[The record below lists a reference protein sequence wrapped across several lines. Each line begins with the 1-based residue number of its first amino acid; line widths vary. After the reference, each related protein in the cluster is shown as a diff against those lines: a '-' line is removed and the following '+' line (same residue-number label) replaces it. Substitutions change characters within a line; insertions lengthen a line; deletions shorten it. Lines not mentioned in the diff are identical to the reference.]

1 MSRFVEL
8 CDRLQARKSG
18 ANWLARCPAHQD
30 RSPSLSIREGDD
42 GRVLL
47 HCFAGCPTESIC
59 SALGIKL
66 SDLFA
71 GPGTFTPKPQI
82 VRDAET
88 AITDLRHR
96 LTPRERALN
105 VTVVYIEPQN
115 LDAGITRV
123 LALAV
128 QGEIVQLLF
137 EGRP

>member
-1 MSRFVEL
+1 VTFEQAIEL
-8 CDRLQARKSG
+8 FGARRNGGS
-18 ANWLARCPAHQD
+18 WMARCPAHED
-30 RSPSLSIREGDD
+30 SSPSLSIREGDD

-82 VRDAET
+82 VRDAER

-96 LTPRERALN
+96 LTPRERVRE
-105 VTVVYIEPQN
+105 VTVVYTEQQHA
-115 LDAGITRV
+115 DAGIARA
-123 LALAV
+123 LALAAE
-128 QGEIVQLLF
+128 GEIVQLLF
-137 EGRP
+137 TRHP